1 MGQQAPAAGPPAQ
14 AQAAASPGNGAG
26 RLFYMRG
33 IFRERGANPRTL
45 GRLDNPRP
53 RGQGGGKS
61 FQQPRRRPSDSL
73 TEISA
78 NLGEGICFFKT
89 AAEGQAGRHLLDVLD
104 VLQSSAAYH
113 AAAGR
118 PRARSATTGGRMCR
132 PGALEPSKV
141 NAPRRRI
148 PGNAAIS
155 PAGTAG
161 EIGKSKH
168 PSGQETGTAH
178 AGRPRLF
185 YGFSLSI
192 LGSG

>member
-1 MGQQAPAAGPPAQ
+1 MARPRAAPSHYGTAGPGSRP
-14 AQAAASPGNGAG
+14 PGTGAG
-26 RLFYMRG
+26 GSVPGDRG
-33 IFRERGANPRTL
+33 GQAFLYAGDFSGKGGKSSDARTP
-45 GRLDNPRP
+45 GQPEA

-78 NLGEGICFFKT
+78 KFGAGICFFSKRQPR
-89 AAEGQAGRHLLDVLD
+89 GRQAGGRRLLDVLD
-104 VLQSSAAYH
+104 VLQPSAGNH

-118 PRARSATTGGRMCR
+118 PRARSATTGGRICR
-132 PGALEPSKV
+132 PGALELSKV

-161 EIGKSKH
+161 GIGKSKH
-168 PSGQETGTAH
+168 PSA
-178 AGRPRLF
+178 
-185 YGFSLSI
+185 SI
-192 LGSG
+192 VIFVTP